1 MSTTNRFRSAV
12 AMLVLAAAVMFM
24 LIASTNTVY
33 AASKPSKMTVKAT
46 STTVDIKGKVRV
58 YVKSV
63 SPKKASKAVTFK
75 SSNKKIA
82 TVSSK
87 GIVTGKKKGTV
98 KITVTSKKNKK
109 LKKTVKITVK
119 DLKST
124 SISISETELNMPVGT
139 ESKLSAKVKGKTG
152 YYNQGVVW
160 ASDNPEAVTVSATGE
175 ITAVGGGVAV
185 VTATEKNG
193 TRAATCTVNALA
205 ELQPG
210 DSNITFGDFK
220 WSVLDVQDGKAMLL
234 TDIAVE
240 NHSYNDVYGKVTW
253 ATCDLRNYLNGEFMD
268 AHFSEKNRSLI
279 AETNVETP
287 DNAWF
292 GTSGGDACV
301 DKVFLL
307 SMEEVVKYFGDSGK
321 LSAGRPN
328 DPVNTD
334 NNQVISDEYDEAR
347 IVRNSDNADVWWW
360 LRSPGFNES
369 TAGIIS
375 RWGYLYV
382 MGYFVD
388 KAYGIRPAVWIDIAG

>member
-1 MSTTNRFRSAV
+1 
-12 AMLVLAAAVMFM
+12 
-24 LIASTNTVY
+24 
-33 AASKPSKMTVKAT
+33 
-46 STTVDIKGKVRV
+46 
-58 YVKSV
+58 
-63 SPKKASKAVTFK
+63 
-75 SSNKKIA
+75 
-82 TVSSK
+82 
-87 GIVTGKKKGTV
+87 
-98 KITVTSKKNKK
+98 
-109 LKKTVKITVK
+109 
-119 DLKST
+119 
-124 SISISETELNMPVGT
+124 
-139 ESKLSAKVKGKTG
+139 
-152 YYNQGVVW
+152 
-160 ASDNPEAVTVSATGE
+160 
-175 ITAVGGGVAV
+175 
-185 VTATEKNG
+185 
-193 TRAATCTVNALA
+193 
-205 ELQPG
+205 
-210 DSNITFGDFK
+210 
-220 WSVLDVQDGKAMLL
+220 
-234 TDIAVE
+234 
-240 NHSYNDVYGKVTW
+240 
-253 ATCDLRNYLNGEFMD
+253 MD